1 MLADHTKRNSLVYSH
16 VLSLIT
22 DPNLKKMIQSTPGM
36 QFDGYKAL
44 QCLRDHCFRE
54 LNNLTAQQLDSTWIA
69 FTLNDVGINANSFNG
84 TIDLQAAIAYLQ
96 LPRPPPARGAASRP
110 RNGIRRGAGRGTTP
124 TRAAPTRAAPR
135 TSAAHFANEPDDH
148 DDAEPITEESAHLTW
163 VGDCFE
169 ILGPDDAAF
178 SGSGYA
184 FACSDSFDSAAAYLP
199 TLDNLELDTAFVKP
213 LERTVTPATTNGHI
227 GYLAAAASLAAAA
240 AVATAAAGLD
250 AY

>member
-1 MLADHTKRNSLVYSH
+1 MGGIHGVLRRSTVNGALMAGDAD
-16 VLSLIT
+16 
-22 DPNLKKMIQSTPGM
+22 G
-36 QFDGYKAL
+36 FDDETAEAY
-44 QCLRDHCFRE
+44 Q
-54 LNNLTAQQLDSTWIA
+54 LTAQVKALL
-69 FTLNDVGINANSFNG
+69 LNDLIARRMIQCYRCRGIGHPVRVCPNSLND

-110 RNGIRRGAGRGTTP
+110 RNGIGRGAGRETTP
-124 TRAAPTRAAPR
+124 TRAPPTRAAPR

-148 DDAEPITEESAHLTW
+148 DDAEPITEESAHSTW
-163 VGDCFE
+163 VGAGFE

-240 AVATAAAGLD
+240 AVATAAACLD